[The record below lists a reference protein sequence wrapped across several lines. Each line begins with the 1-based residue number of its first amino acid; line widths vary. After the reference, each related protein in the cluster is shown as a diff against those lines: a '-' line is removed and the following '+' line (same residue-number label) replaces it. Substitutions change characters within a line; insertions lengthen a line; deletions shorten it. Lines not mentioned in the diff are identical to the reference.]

1 MSIVGLGALVYAII
15 EAPAHG
21 WTSTTTLGWFA
32 GAAIVLASFVAWE
45 LNSTHPMLD
54 VRFFANPRFTAASL
68 SVMLVFFALFG
79 AMFFLTQYLQFV
91 LGYSAFQ
98 AGLRMI
104 PVALAVMVGAPVS
117 AKLAERI
124 GTKTVVAAGL
134 TTVAAGMALA
144 ATATV
149 ASGYGL
155 IGTSMVVI
163 GVGMGLTMAPAT
175 ESIMG
180 SLPREKAGVGSAM
193 NDTTREVGGAM
204 GVAVLGSLLTSS
216 YGPAIEPTVES
227 LGLREPA
234 ASAVSDGIAG
244 AATVADQL
252 GGDAGQT
259 LLGAAQSAFVD
270 AMQTAFVVG
279 AGVALTGALVALAF
293 LPARAPKAA
302 TEPDFD
308 LDESALALESA
319 A

>member
-1 MSIVGLGALVYAII
+1 
-15 EAPAHG
+15 
-21 WTSTTTLGWFA
+21 
-32 GAAIVLASFVAWE
+32 
-45 LNSTHPMLD
+45 
-54 VRFFANPRFTAASL
+54 
-68 SVMLVFFALFG
+68 
-79 AMFFLTQYLQFV
+79 
-91 LGYSAFQ
+91 
-98 AGLRMI
+98 
-104 PVALAVMVGAPVS
+104 MVGAPTS
-117 AKLAERI
+117 AKLVERI

-134 TTVAAGMALA
+134 AAVAAGLVLA

-227 LGLREPA
+227 LGLAEPA

-293 LPARAPKAA
+293 LPARAPKVA
-302 TEPDFD
+302 TEPALDFD
-308 LDESALALESA
+308 EGALALESA